1 MTTSPRRECESISRA
16 ARRRFDGSMKNEW
29 KEDDVT
35 LSTQS
40 KKSMLPRHSFV
51 SIRRS
56 RPPFVP
62 MSSPRELRVGARV
75 RVGNRPVDV
84 DASRAS
90 SDAKAARVRVVTSP
104 RSRETDDD
112 DDARDVRARDERSR
126 ADASRTSERV
136 DRGADTDGF
145 DCERARVSQ
154 ASRICALERGGG

>member
-1 MTTSPRRECESISRA
+1 M
-16 ARRRFDGSMKNEW
+16 
-29 KEDDVT
+29 
-35 LSTQS
+35 
-40 KKSMLPRHSFV
+40 
-51 SIRRS
+51 
-56 RPPFVP
+56 
-62 MSSPRELRVGARV
+62 
-75 RVGNRPVDV
+75 GNRPVDV

-90 SDAKAARVRVVTSP
+90 SEAEAARVRVVTSP
-104 RSRETDDD
+104 RARETEDD